1 MKVTDFEK
9 AYDLLKKYTGTNNQ
23 ILYLQ
28 YKTKTTN
35 YPLSDFDVTYVIN
48 NFDYIPCEINKLVK
62 ISSDYGEILKKK
74 YELDFSPEKIIIK
87 KIIGEMGES
96 YHCYAQYRKSVAPS
110 LMYIKK
116 RYLLNPIEKKQNM
129 TVNLSIDDEK

>member
-9 AYDLLKKYTGTNNQ
+9 AYDLIKKYTGANNQ

-48 NFDYIPCEINKLVK
+48 NFDYIPREINKVVK

-74 YELDFSPEKIIIK
+74 YELDFSPEKIFIK
-87 KIIGEMGES
+87 RIIGEMGES

-110 LMYIKK
+110 LM
-116 RYLLNPIEKKQNM
+116 
-129 TVNLSIDDEK
+129 

>member
-9 AYDLLKKYTGTNNQ
+9 AYDLIKKYTGANNQ

-48 NFDYIPCEINKLVK
+48 NFDYIPREINKVVK

-74 YELDFSPEKIIIK
+74 YELDFSPEKIFIK
-87 KIIGEMGES
+87 RIIGEMGEN
-96 YHCYAQYRKSVAPS
+96 YHCYAQ
-110 LMYIKK
+110 
-116 RYLLNPIEKKQNM
+116 
-129 TVNLSIDDEK
+129 